1 MLQAYSFLVDNLN
14 SYSLHELR
22 DKLAKEHTDNLSA
35 TLTRGNLV
43 VRGEGWAI
51 HTDGKN
57 VRTIQAS

>member
-1 MLQAYSFLVDNLN
+1 MLQAYRFISENLN

-22 DKLAKEHTDNLSA
+22 DLLVKEHDNQTSA